1 MAKNKIEWMKGVEKI
16 KKECNYVTKN
26 DEITR
31 ICRKLALNQNN
42 SSTTQELCLYK
53 HIVRPL
59 HT

>member
-31 ICRKLALNQNN
+31 ICRRLALNHNG
-42 SSTTQELCLYK
+42 SSITKATAYIAWLG
-53 HIVRPL
+53 P
-59 HT
+59 